1 MFLTMF
7 ELDWI
12 SFETLRVVAAIAS
25 CANLIKV
32 FDWLRLFSGS
42 SFYMM
47 LIQKTLGDIT
57 DFLIIFVVALI
68 TFGLPLNMLDL
79 NRADTTLLIEP
90 VLGFWPIDTI
100 YNQYLLSL
108 GEFSTLESLGEG
120 ASYEKLVLLF
130 FMIATFYTQITML
143 NMLIAIMGDS
153 FDYAV
158 ENREKYAVM
167 TKLDLLSA

>member
-1 MFLTMF
+1 MFMTMF

-12 SFETLRVVAAIAS
+12 SFETLRVIAAIAS

-79 NRADTTLLIEP
+79 NRSDAKPLIEP
-90 VLGFWPIDTI
+90 VFGFWLVDTI
-100 YNQYLLSL
+100 SNQYLLSL
-108 GEFSTLESLGEG
+108 GEFASLESLGDG
-120 ASYEKLVLLF
+120 AQYEKLVLLF
-130 FMIATFYTQITML
+130 FMIATFYTQLTML